1 MDIDTLKNNFKFI
14 EKNLEKI
21 DSITSA
27 RLVLNDNKDIEEIH
41 VVSNGKRNAKQLSRD
56 IQSILIAKYDIEV
69 DYKKISI
76 AEIPDAGLEIINR
89 RLKIEAVLYENNG
102 QRASVTVNLSDKE
115 TIYSE
120 SDVGINTSR
129 NIERMLVNTTL
140 KNVEKSLNVEDV
152 FILEDIETVE
162 FSVNKA
168 ILVIMMCVLNGEQ
181 KKMCGSALIKE
192 DYMESV
198 VKATLDAI
206 NRFV

>member
-21 DSITSA
+21 DSITSV